1 MGVWAAG
8 TPITRN
14 GADENYVFRVSA
26 VDELV
31 DEALVQYGIDQFDM
45 EKPGMILINNP
56 WGESNELGFRK
67 ALESR
72 DMEWAG
78 IERFESNDTDVVP
91 QLSRL
96 RDEGADALL
105 MVANVSPSAQ
115 VVKSLDRMGWD
126 VPIISH
132 WGPAGG
138 RFSELAG
145 DNADKVHF
153 IQTFTF
159 TEDEE
164 GKGAEVLASLK
175 ETFPEIEDLADVT
188 PAVGIANAYDAMH
201 LTALAIENAGS
212 TEGAAIRQGY
222 YDIDSHEGLI
232 KHYRSPFSPEQHDAV
247 GPEDY
252 VFTHFV
258 DGRIVP
264 LDL

>member
-1 MGVWAAG
+1 
-8 TPITRN
+8 
-14 GADENYVFRVSA
+14 
-26 VDELV
+26 
-31 DEALVQYGIDQFDM
+31 M

-56 WGESNELGFRK
+56 WGESNEKGFRK

-78 IERFESNDTDVVP
+78 IERVEGNDIDMVP

-96 RDEGADALL
+96 KDAGADSLL
-105 MVANVSPSAQ
+105 MVANVAPSAQ
-115 VVKSLDRMGWD
+115 IVKSLDRMGWD

-145 DNADKVHF
+145 ENAAKVHF

-159 TEDEE
+159 VEDQQ
-164 GKGAEVLASLK
+164 GKGADVMAALK
-175 ETFPEIEDLADVT
+175 KRYPEIQDLADVT

-212 TEGAAIRQGY
+212 TDGAAIRKGY
-222 YDIDSHEGLI
+222 YAITEYDGLI
-232 KHYRSPFSPEQHDAV
+232 KNYLKPFSPEQHDAV

-258 DGRIVP
+258 DGRIIP
-264 LDL
+264 LDR